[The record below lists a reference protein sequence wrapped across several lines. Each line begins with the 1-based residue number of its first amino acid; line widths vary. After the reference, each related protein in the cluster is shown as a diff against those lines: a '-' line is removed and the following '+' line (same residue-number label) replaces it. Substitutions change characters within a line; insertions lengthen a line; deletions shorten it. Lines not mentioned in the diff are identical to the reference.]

1 MGPIDY
7 LVRLLDTHF
16 PYPYSLGFWI
26 IIICFLIFLEFYS
39 RYKKD
44 KVEELKETYS
54 KKIISVLILIMTLTF
69 LGCGSYF
76 FYDNSCSYFNICSP
90 IPKDHFRVA
99 ISPFYD
105 IHGNPIL
112 KTPEE
117 IKKKINKTAGDNISV
132 VILDP
137 PPIKKSD
144 DAEFQGKKNGANFC
158 IYGGDDIILGEVI
171 ETTLYVLP
179 INISQFKQLF
189 DIKNITLPQN
199 NTNGELSSDIENG
212 IITFSSTPYVSSPI
226 ILRFA
231 QEAILSS
238 VLSCVYTICALE
250 HYTEHR
256 YNDAIGLLKNVPNSE
271 NNSNI
276 LFYVGNC
283 YLYQNKFDEAIK
295 AYDKAIEINPQI
307 SETWNNKGIA
317 LHELNR
323 SDEAMKAYDK
333 AIEINPNNSDAW
345 YNKGLVLYKLNKQYE
360 AMKAYDKVIEIDP
373 QYSKAW
379 NDEGV
384 VLYNLNK
391 SYEAIKAY
399 DKAIGIN
406 PRYSK
411 AWNNKGLALNNLN
424 KYDEAIKA
432 YDKANQINPHYSDAW
447 YNRACIYSLT
457 NKKEQSISNFTKAV
471 ELDSAWKEIAK
482 KDPDFKGLWIDEKF
496 KELTK

>member
-1 MGPIDY
+1 MTSIKELKCMVNKQKLYSIALVSTALVLMLISIIYAAPFVYITNSGSNNVSVIDTATNTVIATVPVESHPSRVGSGPYGVAITPNGTKVYVTNYNDKTAHLKSDEANTNLVPIDN
-7 LVRLLDTHF
+7 
-16 PYPYSLGFWI
+16 I
-26 IIICFLIFLEFYS
+26 
-39 RYKKD
+39 
-44 KVEELKETYS
+44 
-54 KKIISVLILIMTLTF
+54 
-69 LGCGSYF
+69 
-76 FYDNSCSYFNICSP
+76 NS
-90 IPKDHFRVA
+90 
-99 ISPFYD
+99 
-105 IHGNPIL
+105 
-112 KTPEE
+112 
-117 IKKKINKTAGDNISV
+117 
-132 VILDP
+132 
-137 PPIKKSD
+137 
-144 DAEFQGKKNGANFC
+144 
-158 IYGGDDIILGEVI
+158 
-171 ETTLYVLP
+171 
-179 INISQFKQLF
+179 
-189 DIKNITLPQN
+189 
-199 NTNGELSSDIENG
+199 
-212 IITFSSTPYVSSPI
+212 
-226 ILRFA
+226 
-231 QEAILSS
+231 
-238 VLSCVYTICALE
+238 
-250 HYTEHR
+250 
-256 YNDAIGLLKNVPNSE
+256 PNSSKAW
-271 NNSNI
+271 NNKGSA
-276 LFYVGNC
+276 
-283 YLYQNKFDEAIK
+283 LYKLNKSDEAIK

-317 LHELNR
+317 LYELNR

-482 KDPDFKGLWIDEKF
+482 KDPDFKGLWTDEKF